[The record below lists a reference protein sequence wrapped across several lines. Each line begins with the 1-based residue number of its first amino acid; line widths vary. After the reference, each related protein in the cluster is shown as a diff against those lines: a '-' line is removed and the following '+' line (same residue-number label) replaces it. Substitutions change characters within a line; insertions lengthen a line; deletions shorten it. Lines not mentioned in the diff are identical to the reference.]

1 MTRVLRSLFVL
12 TSIAIMVA
20 ACRGEQDL
28 RSDCVENGSACPACT
43 SDGDCVI
50 ASNACYA
57 TANCTHR
64 RREPPLAVTQ
74 IGCNQEYDV
83 PPPERC
89 GCVKSVCRAR

>member
-1 MTRVLRSLFVL
+1 MRVLLGSFLVL
-12 TSIAIMVA
+12 LA

-28 RSDCVENGSACPACT
+28 RSDCVADGGACPACT
-43 SDGDCVI
+43 TDSDCIIV
-50 ASNACYA
+50 SNACYA

-89 GCVKSVCRAR
+89 GCVSSVCRAR